1 RRQDRGAE
9 SDALL
14 ARADAVTNARSAH
27 RHRADAGHDL
37 TLGQVTVAH
46 QPLAS
51 IVGKLVGM
59 ALKKPGHL
67 RRDGL
72 GQERAGTAAQH
83 LRQWIGKHAWLGK
96 LENIT
101 VGHGVSLLQWR
112 SGGTNTPTIRRP
124 TLACRHQLLRLARR
138 LASTALA
145 LIGFMR
151 SCKPVSATAPGAIS
165 SGI

>member
-1 RRQDRGAE
+1 
-9 SDALL
+9 
-14 ARADAVTNARSAH
+14 
-27 RHRADAGHDL
+27 
-37 TLGQVTVAH
+37 
-46 QPLAS
+46 LAS

-83 LRQWIGKHAWLGK
+83 LRQWVGKRAWLGK

-124 TLACRHQLLRLARR
+124 TLACRHQLLRLALHLLPQFDRTPDPDQPQ
-138 LASTALA
+138 LEALNMW
-145 LIGFMR
+145 LG
-151 SCKPVSATAPGAIS
+151 KS
-165 SGI
+165 SIVTQLLDKAVAK

>member
-1 RRQDRGAE
+1 
-9 SDALL
+9 
-14 ARADAVTNARSAH
+14 
-27 RHRADAGHDL
+27 
-37 TLGQVTVAH
+37 
-46 QPLAS
+46 
-51 IVGKLVGM
+51 M

-83 LRQWIGKHAWLGK
+83 LRQWVGKRAWLGK

-124 TLACRHQLLRLARR
+124 TLACRHQLLRLAQFGKAGEDQDR
-138 LASTALA
+138 
-145 LIGFMR
+145 
-151 SCKPVSATAPGAIS
+151 GAYARCAQP
-165 SGI
+165 